1 MPEEMDKHQLNALLS
16 ELSNESVGYAGSELS
31 TQRADAMKFYL
42 GEPFGNEAEGKSSYV
57 SRDVQDTVEWIMPNL
72 MEIFA
77 SGDRTVT
84 FDAQGP
90 EDVAAAEQET
100 EYINYLFER
109 KVDGFKILHNW
120 FKDALIQKTGFV
132 KHYWDDSVKE
142 TRETYENLSEQELE
156 MLLTNPD
163 VELVEQTVSEEESID
178 PNTGMPT
185 TIVTIEEAVVIR
197 TEKAGKLVIENIPPE
212 EITISR
218 RAKSIK
224 DADFIRHQPSDVTV
238 SDLRDM
244 GISEKKIK
252 QVIEASTQSMA
263 DLETSPEHLARF
275 SADNTDPVNLGI
287 ERKDEA
293 MMRVRL
299 EEFYIRVD
307 YDGDGI
313 AELRQIIRAGKV
325 HLVNEEIDE
334 IPITSICP
342 ILMPHKFYGRS
353 VADLVMDIQ
362 ELKSNLMRSMLDN
375 INLHNNGK
383 YAVIDGMV
391 NLDDLLTSRPLGIV
405 RQKVQG
411 AVSRLD
417 TPSLPPEAF
426 QMLGYVDHVREERTG
441 VSKISQGLD
450 DKALGSNTASM
461 AVTQVM
467 SAAQQRVQMIA
478 RVFAETGVR
487 DLFRAI
493 HKLVLQNEDQRK
505 IFRLRGEFQE
515 VDPSQWKERY
525 DMAVSVGLG
534 NGNKDQKLI
543 HLTSITQ
550 DLAMFQNMGMPVA
563 TPGNAFNLMRE
574 KLKNMG
580 YKNTESFL
588 TDVSQIPPPPQ
599 EEQGPSPEEQ
609 KMQLEIADLQRKQQK
624 DQMEMQIKQQE
635 LEVKGA
641 EAQARIEDIA
651 FQKQIREAEL
661 QLKLADLRLKEQ
673 ELMLEKEQGR
683 AVKIG

>member
-1 MPEEMDKHQLNALLS
+1 MPEKMDKHQLDALLS

-42 GEPFGNEAEGKSSYV
+42 GEPFGNEADGKSQYV

-72 MEIFA
+72 MEIFT

-100 EYINYLFER
+100 DYINYLFER

-156 MLLTNPD
+156 VLLTNPD
-163 VELVEQTVSEEESID
+163 VELIEQTVSEDTVMDPATGVPRTTTVID
-178 PNTGMPT
+178 
-185 TIVTIEEAVVIR
+185 EAVIIR
-197 TEKAGKLVIENIPPE
+197 TEKSGKLVIENIPPE
-212 EITISR
+212 EITVSR

-252 QVIEASTQSMA
+252 QVIEASSNNEE

-275 SADNTDPVNLGI
+275 SSDGTDPLNLGTA
-287 ERKDEA
+287 RKDEA
-293 MMRVRL
+293 MTRVSL
-299 EEFYIRVD
+299 EEFYVRVD
-307 YDGDGI
+307 FDGDGI
-313 AELRQIIRAGKV
+313 AELRQIIRVGKV
-325 HLVNEEIDE
+325 HLVNIEIDE
-334 IPITSICP
+334 IPITSITP
-342 ILMPHKFYGRS
+342 ILMPHKFHGRS

-450 DKALGSNTASM
+450 SKALGSNTASM

-493 HKLVLQNEDQRK
+493 HKLVLQNEDQQK

-515 VDPSQWKERY
+515 VDPSQWKDRY

-588 TDVSQIPPPPQ
+588 TDVSQMPPP
-599 EEQGPSPEEQ
+599 EEQGPNPDEQ
-609 KMQLEIADLQRKQQK
+609 KMQLEIADLQRKQKK
-624 DQMEMQIKQQE
+624 DEMEMQIKQQE

-673 ELMLEKEQGR
+673 ELLLEKEQGR
-683 AVKIG
+683 GVKIG

>member
-1 MPEEMDKHQLNALLS
+1 MPEKMDKHQLDALLS

-42 GEPFGNEAEGKSSYV
+42 GEPFGNEADGKSQYV

-72 MEIFA
+72 MEIFT

-100 EYINYLFER
+100 DYINYLFER

-156 MLLTNPD
+156 VLLTNPD
-163 VELVEQTVSEEESID
+163 VELIEQTVSEDTVMDPATGVPRTTTVID
-178 PNTGMPT
+178 
-185 TIVTIEEAVVIR
+185 EAIIIR
-197 TEKAGKLVIENIPPE
+197 TEKSGKLVIENIPPE
-212 EITISR
+212 EISVSR

-252 QVIEASTQSMA
+252 QVIEASSNNEE

-275 SADNTDPVNLGI
+275 SADGTDPLNLGTY
-287 ERKDEA
+287 RKDEA
-293 MMRVRL
+293 MTRVSL
-299 EEFYIRVD
+299 EEFYVRVD
-307 YDGDGI
+307 FDGDGI
-313 AELRQIIRAGKV
+313 AELRQIIRVGKV
-325 HLVNEEIDE
+325 HLVNIEIDE
-334 IPITSICP
+334 IPITSITP
-342 ILMPHKFYGRS
+342 ILMPHKFHGRS

-450 DKALGSNTASM
+450 SKALGSNTASM

-493 HKLVLQNEDQRK
+493 HKLVLQNEDQQK

-515 VDPSQWKERY
+515 VDPSQWKDRY

-588 TDVSQIPPPPQ
+588 TDVSQMPPP
-599 EEQGPSPEEQ
+599 EEQGPNPNEQ
-609 KMQLEIADLQRKQQK
+609 KMQLEIADLQRKQKK
-624 DQMEMQIKQQE
+624 DEMEMQIKQQE

-673 ELMLEKEQGR
+673 ELLLEKEQNR
-683 AVKIG
+683 PVKIG

>member
-1 MPEEMDKHQLNALLS
+1 MPEKMDKHQLDALLS
-16 ELSNESVGYAGSELS
+16 ELSNETVGYAGSELS

-42 GEPFGNEAEGKSSYV
+42 GEPFGNEAEGKSKYV

-72 MEIFA
+72 MEIFT

-100 EYINYLFER
+100 DYINYLFER

-156 MLLTNPD
+156 VLLTNPD
-163 VELVEQTVSEEESID
+163 VELIEQTVSEETVIDPSTGVPQTITSID
-178 PNTGMPT
+178 
-185 TIVTIEEAVVIR
+185 EAVIIR

-212 EITISR
+212 EITVSR
-218 RAKSIK
+218 RAKTVK

-252 QVIEASTQSMA
+252 EVIEASSNNEE

-275 SADNTDPVNLGI
+275 SADGTDPLNLGTA
-287 ERKDEA
+287 RKDEA
-293 MMRVRL
+293 MTRVSL
-299 EEFYIRVD
+299 EEFYVRVD
-307 YDGDGI
+307 FDGDGI
-313 AELRQIIRAGKV
+313 AELRQIIRVGKV
-325 HLVNEEIDE
+325 HLVNIEIDE
-334 IPITSICP
+334 IPITSITP
-342 ILMPHKFYGRS
+342 ILMPHKFHGRS

-450 DKALGSNTASM
+450 SKALGSNTASM

-493 HKLVLQNEDQRK
+493 HKLVLQNEDQQK

-515 VDPSQWKERY
+515 VDPSQWKDRY

-588 TDVSQIPPPPQ
+588 TDVSQIPPP
-599 EEQGPSPEEQ
+599 EEQGPNPDEQ
-609 KMQLEIADLQRKQQK
+609 KMQLEIADLQRKQKK
-624 DQMEMQIKQQE
+624 DEMEMQIKQQE

-673 ELMLEKEQGR
+673 ELLLEKEQGR
-683 AVKIG
+683 GVKIG

>member
-1 MPEEMDKHQLNALLS
+1 MPEKMDKHQLDALLS

-42 GEPFGNEAEGKSSYV
+42 GEPFGNEADGKSQYV

-72 MEIFA
+72 MEIFT

-100 EYINYLFER
+100 DYINYLFER

-156 MLLTNPD
+156 VLLTNPD
-163 VELVEQTVSEEESID
+163 VELIEQTVSEDTVMDPATGVPRTTTVID
-178 PNTGMPT
+178 
-185 TIVTIEEAVVIR
+185 EAVIIR
-197 TEKAGKLVIENIPPE
+197 TEKSGKLVIENIPPE
-212 EITISR
+212 EITVSR

-252 QVIEASTQSMA
+252 QVIEASSNNEE

-275 SADNTDPVNLGI
+275 SSDGTDPLNLGTV
-287 ERKDEA
+287 RKDEA
-293 MMRVRL
+293 MTRVSL
-299 EEFYIRVD
+299 EEFYVRVD
-307 YDGDGI
+307 FDGDGI
-313 AELRQIIRAGKV
+313 AELRQIIRVGKV
-325 HLVNEEIDE
+325 HLVNIEIDE
-334 IPITSICP
+334 IPITSITP
-342 ILMPHKFYGRS
+342 ILMPHKFHGRS

-450 DKALGSNTASM
+450 SKALGSNTASM

-493 HKLVLQNEDQRK
+493 HKLVLQNEDQQK

-515 VDPSQWKERY
+515 VDPSQWKDRY

-588 TDVSQIPPPPQ
+588 TDVSQMPPP
-599 EEQGPSPEEQ
+599 EEQGPNPDEQ
-609 KMQLEIADLQRKQQK
+609 KMQLEIADLQRKQKK
-624 DQMEMQIKQQE
+624 DEMEMQIKQQE

-673 ELMLEKEQGR
+673 ELLLEKEQGR
-683 AVKIG
+683 GVKIG

>member
-1 MPEEMDKHQLNALLS
+1 MPEKMDKHQLDALLS

-42 GEPFGNEAEGKSSYV
+42 GEPFGNEADGKSQYV

-72 MEIFA
+72 MEIFT

-100 EYINYLFER
+100 DYINYLFER

-156 MLLTNPD
+156 VLLTNPD
-163 VELVEQTVSEEESID
+163 VELIEQTVSEDTVMDPATGVPRTTTVID
-178 PNTGMPT
+178 
-185 TIVTIEEAVVIR
+185 EAIIIR
-197 TEKAGKLVIENIPPE
+197 TEKSGKLVIENIPPE
-212 EITISR
+212 EISVSR

-252 QVIEASTQSMA
+252 QVIEASSNNEE

-275 SADNTDPVNLGI
+275 SADGTDPLNLGTA
-287 ERKDEA
+287 RKDEA
-293 MMRVRL
+293 MTRVSL
-299 EEFYIRVD
+299 EEFYVRVD
-307 YDGDGI
+307 FDGDGI
-313 AELRQIIRAGKV
+313 AELRQIIRVGKV
-325 HLVNEEIDE
+325 HLVNIEIDE
-334 IPITSICP
+334 IPITSITP
-342 ILMPHKFYGRS
+342 ILMPHKFHGRS

-450 DKALGSNTASM
+450 SKALGSNTASM

-493 HKLVLQNEDQRK
+493 HKLVLQNEDQQK

-515 VDPSQWKERY
+515 VDPSQWKDRY

-588 TDVSQIPPPPQ
+588 TDVSQMPPP
-599 EEQGPSPEEQ
+599 EEQGPNPNEQ
-609 KMQLEIADLQRKQQK
+609 KMQLEIADLQRKQKK
-624 DQMEMQIKQQE
+624 DEMEMQIKQQE

-673 ELMLEKEQGR
+673 ELLLEKEQGR
-683 AVKIG
+683 GVKIG